1 MTRWGM
7 VVDLGR
13 CVGCQT
19 CTIACK
25 MENGLPPGTLWRTV
39 LDLESGEFPDVKR
52 QFFPLTCMHCADP
65 PCHDAC
71 PTTATKVR
79 ADGIVWIDDDICI
92 GCGSCVV
99 ACPYR
104 ARHLVPLERYYFDEA
119 TPPELATYNLDRVG
133 ICTKCHF
140 CYHKFDAAP
149 SDARPGED
157 PEYTPSCASSCI
169 ADVIR
174 FGDLDDPDS
183 TVARMVAQHTG
194 AARMLEHLGTQPSV
208 YHLNAP
214 RIDPRPPERQH
225 TWHGLAV
232 ANFLCGPTG
241 VGLYLVAVLTG
252 WLSGPSAPLLDL
264 ANPLA
269 SLAGWS
275 PDAFAPRQWAGLLGP
290 ALVALGLLSVAA
302 EAGRPFRG
310 VNVFRNLRRSWMS
323 RESGFAMLFMALAV
337 LDTLLWESP
346 PVQAVAALA
355 GLGLVLAQG
364 LILSKAKGVPAWS
377 VPIMPLY
384 FITSA
389 LAFGY
394 GALLVLVSLHAD
406 LGLQVWTWAAL
417 GIALAAVD
425 LLVWRRYLAT
435 PPRTDTF
442 RHSVALLKQPP
453 WRLGIEGVGHAL
465 PAGLLAAAAL
475 LPAIALPLLA
485 AAGLCLLAGGALARI
500 ALILKAAYL
509 VDLFDGFG
517 MTPAQDLAPAR
528 VQPQPAT
535 QAA

>member
-1 MTRWGM
+1 MARWGM

-39 LDLESGEFPDVKR
+39 LDLESGEFPDVHR

-65 PCHDAC
+65 PCRDAC

-79 ADGIVWIDDDICI
+79 SDGIVWIDDDICI

-104 ARHLVPLERYYFDEA
+104 ARHLVPQERYYFGEA
-119 TPPELATYNLDRVG
+119 TAPELATYNLDRVG

-140 CYHKFDAAP
+140 CYHKFDSAP
-149 SDARPGED
+149 PGVRPGED
-157 PEYTPSCASSCI
+157 AEYTPACASSCI

-174 FGDLDDPDS
+174 FGDLEDPES
-183 TVARMVAQHTG
+183 TVARMVAAAPG
-194 AARMLEHLGTQPSV
+194 ASRMLEHLGTQPSV

-232 ANFLCGPTG
+232 ANFFCGPTG
-241 VGLYLVAVLTG
+241 VGLYLLAVLAG
-252 WLSGPSAPLLDL
+252 WLSGPNAPLLDL
-264 ANPLA
+264 RAPLA

-275 PDAFAPRQWAGLLGP
+275 LDAFGPRQLAGLLGP
-290 ALVALGLLSVAA
+290 ALVAIGLLSVAA

-310 VNVFRNLRRSWMS
+310 FNVFRNLRRSWMS
-323 RESGFAMLFMALAV
+323 RESGFAMVFMTLAI
-337 LDTLLWESP
+337 LDTLLWQSP
-346 PVQAVAALA
+346 PVQAVAAVA

-384 FITSA
+384 FVTSA
-389 LAFGY
+389 LTFGC
-394 GALLVLVSLHAD
+394 GAILLLVSMHAD
-406 LGLQVWTWAAL
+406 LGTRISAWAAL

-425 LLVWRRYLAT
+425 LLVWRRYLAQ
-435 PPRTDTF
+435 PARTETF
-442 RHSVALLKQPP
+442 RHSVALLGQAS
-453 WRLGIEGVGHAL
+453 WRTGIEGIGH
-465 PAGLLAAAAL
+465 L
-475 LPAIALPLLA
+475 LPALLLAMAVLWPALGLPLFAL
-485 AAGLCLLAGGALARI
+485 AGLSLLAGGVLARV

-509 VDLFDGFG
+509 VDLFDSFG
-517 MTPAQDLAPAR
+517 SAPETAPAG
-528 VQPQPAT
+528 VPPQPEPST